1 MAKKKKK
8 SRRCGFTLIELLVV
22 IAIIGILAT
31 IVLVSLNTARAK
43 ARDTQR
49 VAETKQIQLALE
61 MYFDDN
67 GKYPVAATYKTDLAP
82 KYLPVFPMDPDTTS
96 SYQYCADTNQTK
108 YHLGTRATGL
118 ETVAAGKG
126 VLATDA
132 DANSGANPAVC
143 TTGDFSG
150 ADPVFD
156 LIP

>member
-8 SRRCGFTLIELLVV
+8 SCGGFTLIELLVV

-49 VAETKQIQLALE
+49 VADTRQIQLALE

-67 GKYPVAATYKTDLAP
+67 GKYPATADVKTDLAP

-96 SYQYCADTNQTK
+96 NYQYCVDTNQTK
-108 YHLGTRATGL
+108 YHLGTRATTDSL
-118 ETVAAGKG
+118 ETVTAGKG

-132 DANSGANPAVC
+132 DKTSTTDGCVSGFDG
-143 TTGDFSG
+143 T
-150 ADPVFD
+150 DPVYD
-156 LIP
+156 ITP

>member
-8 SRRCGFTLIELLVV
+8 SCGGFTLIELLVV

-49 VAETKQIQLALE
+49 VADTRQIQLALE

-67 GKYPVAATYKTDLAP
+67 GKYPVDLAAAKTALTP

-96 SYQYCADTNQTK
+96 NYQYCVDTNQTK

-132 DANSGANPAVC
+132 DNTGTICPL
-143 TTGDFSG
+143 GDFSG
-150 ADPVFD
+150 ADPVYG